1 MKLDFQ
7 IWSDVVCPFCYIGK
21 RHLEQ
26 ALSQFPEVE
35 AEITWKSF
43 QLDPST
49 PENPEMDLYDSLASK
64 YGKDRSWAI
73 EMTKGVTNSAK
84 QVGLDFDMDSAVPS
98 NTLKAHQLLHLA
110 KKKGVQDPLKEKF
123 LSAYFVEGKAVN
135 DNAALIEI
143 SKSVGLDSL
152 EIEKTLQ
159 SDDFK
164 DEVEQDISMA
174 QQIGVQGVPFFLI
187 QGKYGLSGAQPVE
200 VFVDVIQQVIDKE
213 KESV

>member
-7 IWSDVVCPFCYIGK
+7 VWSDVVCPFCYIGK

-64 YGKDRSWAI
+64 YGKDRNWAI

-84 QVGLDFDMDSAVPS
+84 QVGLDFDMDSGVPS

-110 KKKGVQDPLKEKF
+110 KEKGVQDPLKEKF
-123 LSAYFVEGKAVN
+123 LSAYFVEGKEVN
-135 DNAALIEI
+135 DNATLIEI
-143 SKSVGLDSL
+143 SKSVGLESSD
-152 EIEKTLQ
+152 IEKTLQ

>member
-174 QQIGVQGVPFFLI
+174 RQIGVQGVPFFLI

-213 KESV
+213 KESI